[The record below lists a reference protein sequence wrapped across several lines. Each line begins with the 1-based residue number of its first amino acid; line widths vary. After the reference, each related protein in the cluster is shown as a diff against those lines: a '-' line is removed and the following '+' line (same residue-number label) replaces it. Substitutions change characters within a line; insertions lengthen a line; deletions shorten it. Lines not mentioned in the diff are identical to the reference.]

1 MFWPIP
7 KHNQPWPFWLSIIG
21 WGYHGDQSLTQSS
34 PWRVPA
40 VVPPGIKCPLLRRL
54 LAVWNRGRKVEA
66 LLDWMSLR
74 WCTSQWS
81 SRTPM
86 CDGSP
91 GQSLMLPSMRPSH
104 PTRVLR
110 MWVGTSTPPVFYQF
124 IISFPMTMIIIWS
137 LYDHYIREEHLK
149 LQPKLRTETT
159 PRKAGKLWKLGHGVF
174 VLLEKLFNRAPKN
187 VYLYLVRGI
196 PTPLKNMKVS
206 WDDDIPNWMEKCSKP
221 PTSVSCEQHFQ
232 PKSWY

>member
-137 LYDHYIREEHLK
+137 LY
-149 LQPKLRTETT
+149 Q
-159 PRKAGKLWKLGHGVF
+159 G
-174 VLLEKLFNRAPKN
+174 
-187 VYLYLVRGI
+187 GI
-196 PTPLKNMKVS
+196 PQTATKA
-206 WDDDIPNWMEKCSKP
+206 PNRNNTSEGREALETGTWCVCSPRETFQSGPKKCV
-221 PTSVSCEQHFQ
+221 SVSG
-232 PKSWY
+232 SW